1 MANPNTLAFL
11 RMQDIQIPDT
21 NLKNQFDNAIDQGNY
36 TLAIRILAQNDSL
49 LGKSYTADVFNKII
63 VGISYLQKLYRD
75 NTVVY
80 MSGLSEEF
88 EELVKRFHDL
98 TEWDSSIVYNSLTF
112 VNYNEEVY
120 MAIQDSIPAGTLPTN
135 EAFWLYLG
143 LEGKVGNP
151 GINGR
156 FLYTWDGS
164 SEYQANDVVV
174 YNNKVYIAVKANT
187 NTLPTDTTTWAILW
201 QLIDGKIYVGNT
213 EPNIELQNDIVWL
226 QIPYDVENIP
236 PNTPN
241 VIGVFR
247 RYDVHTAEW
256 QDMFP
261 NVLFEEI
268 LMSKRFRIK
277 SGSYIVTMN
286 KNVSS
291 QDFSDP
297 YITTNSIVRVMPNSS
312 MSSTQYNS
320 YNKLTEITIIN
331 GSFTLKS
338 SEAFAASCQI
348 DVQIIY

>member
-21 NLKNQFDNAIDQGNY
+21 NLKNQFDNAVNQGDY
-36 TLAIRILAQNDSL
+36 TLAIKILTQNDSL
-49 LGKSYTADVFNKII
+49 LGKSYTANVFNKII
-63 VGISYLQKLYRD
+63 TGVSYLQNLYRD

-98 TEWDSSIVYNSLTF
+98 TEWDASIIYNSLTF
-112 VNYNEEVY
+112 VSYNEEVY
-120 MAIQDSIPAGTLPTN
+120 MAIQDDIPAGTLPTD

-156 FLYTWDGS
+156 FLYTWDNS
-164 SEYQANDVVV
+164 FEYQANDVVV

-187 NTLPTDTTTWAILW
+187 NTSPTDTTTWAILW

-213 EPNIELQNDIVWL
+213 EPDIELQNDIVWL
-226 QIPYDVENIP
+226 QIPYDVEDIP
-236 PNTPN
+236 SNVSN

-247 RYDVHTAEW
+247 RYDAHTTEW

-261 NVLFEEI
+261 NVLFEKI
-268 LMSKRFRIK
+268 LMSQRFRIK
-277 SGSYIVTMN
+277 SGSYTVTMN
-286 KNVSS
+286 ENVSS
-291 QDFSDP
+291 QAFSDP
-297 YITTNSIVRVMPNSS
+297 YITTNSIVRIMPNSN
-312 MSSTQYNS
+312 MTSTQYNS
-320 YNKLTEITIIN
+320 YNKLTEITIAN

-338 SEAFAASCQI
+338 SDAFATSCQI

>member
-36 TLAIRILAQNDSL
+36 ALAIRTLAQNDSL

-63 VGISYLQKLYRD
+63 AGVSYLQNLYRD

-88 EELVKRFHDL
+88 EALVKRFHDL
-98 TEWDSSIVYNSLTF
+98 TEWDPSIVYNFLIF
-112 VNYNEEVY
+112 VSYNEEVY
-120 MAIQDSIPAGTLPTN
+120 MAIQDDIPAGTLPTN

-143 LEGKVGNP
+143 LEGKAGSP
-151 GINGR
+151 GIKGR
-156 FLYTWDGS
+156 FLYTWDS
-164 SEYQANDVVV
+164 SSGYQANDVVV

-187 NTLPTDTTTWAILW
+187 NTLPTNTDTWAILW

-213 EPNIELQNDIVWL
+213 EPDIELQNNIVWL

-236 PNTPN
+236 SNVPN
-241 VIGVFR
+241 VIGVFK
-247 RYDVHTAEW
+247 RYDAHTTEW

-261 NVLFEEI
+261 NVLFENI
-268 LMSKRFRIK
+268 LLSKRFRIK
-277 SGSYIVTMN
+277 SGSYTVTMN
-286 KNVSS
+286 ENVSS
-291 QDFSDP
+291 QAFSDP
-297 YITTNSIVRVMPNSS
+297 YVTTNSIVRVMPNSS

-320 YNKLTEITIIN
+320 YNKLTEIIIAN

-338 SEAFAASCQI
+338 SDAFATSCQI